1 MIFKRMKMKIFS
13 IIIFVL
19 IILHLSPIYAFD
31 SRELLFREALNFSSA
46 GEFNSALDKWND
58 YLETYPDDPAALSN
72 RGNVKLVVGD
82 PKGSIMDQ
90 NRAIK
95 LNPSE
100 LDPYINRGI
109 ANESLGLW
117 LQAKDDYLYVLSKD
131 KENFSALYN
140 LANVE
145 GSLNNW
151 EEARGLFYEAA
162 QYNPGF
168 AMARSSE
175 ALANY
180 QLGNFEASENEL
192 RKLIR
197 RYPTFADARA
207 ALTALQWSKG
217 RSGEA
222 ESNWIAAVE
231 LDPRYAQEQ
240 WLLEV
245 RRWPPAPVD
254 DLMKFISIK

>member
-1 MIFKRMKMKIFS
+1 MKNRNFT
-13 IIIFVL
+13 IIIVFLLLIVL
-19 IILHLSPIYAFD
+19 HISPTYAFD
-31 SRELLFREALNFSSA
+31 SRELLFREALNFSSE
-46 GEFNSALDKWND
+46 GQFNNALDKWNE

-82 PKGSIMDQ
+82 PKGSIVDQ
-90 NRAIK
+90 NRAIE

-117 LQAKDDYLYVLSKD
+117 LQAKEDYLYVISKD

-151 EEARGLFYEAA
+151 EKAKSLFNQAA

-180 QLGNFEASENEL
+180 QLGNFETSEKEL

-217 RSGEA
+217 KTGEA

-231 LDPRYAQEQ
+231 LDSRYAQED

>member
-1 MIFKRMKMKIFS
+1 MKNQNFS
-13 IIIFVL
+13 IIILLLIVL
-19 IILHLSPIYAFD
+19 HISPTYAID
-31 SRELLFREALNFSSA
+31 SRELSFNEALNLSSA
-46 GEFNSALDKWND
+46 GEFNNALDKWND

-82 PKGSIMDQ
+82 PKGSIIDQ
-90 NRAIK
+90 NRAIE

-117 LQAKDDYLYVLSKD
+117 LKAKEDYLFVISKD

-145 GSLNNW
+145 GSLNDW
-151 EEARGLFYEAA
+151 EKARNLFSEAA
-162 QYNPGF
+162 QYNTGF
-168 AMARSSE
+168 AMARSRE

-180 QLGNFEASENEL
+180 QLGNFEISEKEL

-207 ALTALQWSKG
+207 ALTALQWAKG
-217 RSGEA
+217 KSGEA

-231 LDPRYAQEQ
+231 LDPRYANED

-245 RRWPPAPVD
+245 RRWPPAPVE

>member
-1 MIFKRMKMKIFS
+1 MKYRNFS
-13 IIIFVL
+13 ILIFLL
-19 IILHLSPIYAFD
+19 ISLYISPTYALD
-31 SRELLFREALNFSSA
+31 SRELLFREALTFSSE
-46 GEFNSALDKWND
+46 GEFDNALDKWND
-58 YLETYPDDPAALSN
+58 YLRIYPDDPAALSN

-82 PKGSIMDQ
+82 PKGSLIDQ
-90 NRAIK
+90 NRSIQ
-95 LNPSE
+95 LNPNE

-117 LQAKDDYLYVLSKD
+117 LEAKEDYLYVISKD

-145 GSLNNW
+145 GSLDNW
-151 EEARGLFYEAA
+151 EKARSLFSKAS

-180 QLGNFEASENEL
+180 QLGNFDASEKEL

-217 RSGEA
+217 KSGEA

-231 LDPRYAQEQ
+231 LDPRYSQED

-245 RRWPPAPVD
+245 RRWPPAPVK
-254 DLMKFISIK
+254 DLMKFISIN

>member
-1 MIFKRMKMKIFS
+1 MNNKNFY
-13 IIIFVL
+13 
-19 IILHLSPIYAFD
+19 IILILFLFIVHISPIYALD

-46 GEFNSALDKWND
+46 GEFNSALEKWND
-58 YLETYPDDPAALSN
+58 YLESYPDDPAALSN

-82 PKGSIMDQ
+82 PKGSIVDQ

-95 LNPSE
+95 LDPNE

-117 LQAKDDYLYVLSKD
+117 IQAKEDYLYVISQD

-151 EEARGLFYEAA
+151 DKARSLFHKAA

-180 QLGNFEASENEL
+180 QLGNFEDSEKEL

-217 RSGEA
+217 KSGEA
-222 ESNWIAAVE
+222 ESNWVAVVE
-231 LDPRYAQEQ
+231 LDPLYAQED

-245 RRWPPAPVD
+245 RRWPPTPVR
-254 DLMKFISIK
+254 DLMKFIAIK

>member
-1 MIFKRMKMKIFS
+1 MKYKNFS
-13 IIIFVL
+13 IIILLLIVL
-19 IILHLSPIYAFD
+19 HTSPSYALD
-31 SRELLFREALNFSSA
+31 SRELLFREALNFSSE
-46 GEFNSALDKWND
+46 GQFNNALEKWND

-82 PKGSIMDQ
+82 PKGSIIDQ
-90 NRAIK
+90 NRAIE

-117 LQAKDDYLYVLSKD
+117 LQAKEDYLYVISKD

-145 GSLNNW
+145 GSLNDW
-151 EEARGLFYEAA
+151 EKARSLFYQAA

-180 QLGNFEASENEL
+180 QLGNFEASEKEL

-217 RSGEA
+217 KSGEA

-231 LDPRYAQEQ
+231 LDPRYAQED

>member
-1 MIFKRMKMKIFS
+1 MKNRNFS
-13 IIIFVL
+13 LIIILVL
-19 IILHLSPIYAFD
+19 IVLHISPTYALD
-31 SRELLFREALNFSSA
+31 SRELLFREALNFSSE
-46 GEFNSALDKWND
+46 GQFDNALDKWND
-58 YLETYPDDPAALSN
+58 YLDTYPDDPAALSN

-82 PKGSIMDQ
+82 PKGSIIDQ
-90 NRAIK
+90 NRAIE

-117 LQAKDDYLYVLSKD
+117 LQAKEDYLYVISKD

-145 GSLNNW
+145 GSLNDW
-151 EEARGLFYEAA
+151 EKARSLFYQAA
-162 QYNPGF
+162 QYNTGF

-180 QLGNFEASENEL
+180 QLGNFEASEKEL

-217 RSGEA
+217 KSGEA

-231 LDPRYAQEQ
+231 LDPRYANED

-245 RRWPPAPVD
+245 RRWPPSPVE